1 MRSKTLVFVF
11 MAVAT
16 AGAAFPGLAHSQSL
30 RGSSK
35 AMREQHA
42 QALEHDFTFLTN
54 SSHVGRFVDLGL
66 LVPLRGNRD
75 YTVNAGV
82 SFKYARPAVRVF
94 VERLA
99 GQYRR
104 ACGEP
109 LVVTSLTRPKSRQ
122 PHNHSPLSVH
132 PTGMAVDLR
141 RSTSPACR
149 SWLERVLLD
158 LEKASVLEA
167 TRERY
172 PPHYHIALYPNQY
185 DKYVQR
191 IESARRTRLAAGIA
205 DPKVARHKVRNGD
218 SLWGI
223 ARSYGISVDRLK
235 SANNL
240 RGSRIY
246 PGQLLEVPLNGS

>member
-1 MRSKTLVFVF
+1 MRSGILMLV
-11 MAVAT
+11 AVAA
-16 AGAAFPGLAHSQSL
+16 AGAGLPGLAGAQSL
-30 RGSSK
+30 RGSQA

-42 QALEHDFTFLTN
+42 QALKHDFTFLSN
-54 SSHVGRFVDLGL
+54 SSHVRRFVDLGL
-66 LVPLRGNRD
+66 LVPLRSNGD
-75 YTVNAGV
+75 YTVHSGV
-82 SFKYARPAVRVF
+82 SFKYARPAVRTF

-109 LVVTSLTRPKSRQ
+109 LVVTSLTRPQSRQ
-122 PHNHSPLSVH
+122 PRNASNLSVH

-158 LEKASVLEA
+158 LENASVLEA
-167 TRERY
+167 TRERR
-172 PPHYHIALYPNQY
+172 PPHYHVALYPEQY
-185 DKYVQR
+185 SRYVQR
-191 IESARRTRLAAGIA
+191 LESARAVRLAAGELA
-205 DPKVARHKVRNGD
+205 DRQVARHKVRNGD

-223 ARSYGISVDRLK
+223 ARSYGTTVDRLK

-240 RGSRIY
+240 RNSRIY

>member
-1 MRSKTLVFVF
+1 MRSKILVLVL
-11 MAVAT
+11 AVAAT
-16 AGAAFPGLAHSQSL
+16 AGAGLPGLACAQSL
-30 RGSSK
+30 RGSGA

-42 QALEHDFTFLTN
+42 QARAHDFTFLAN
-54 SSHVGRFVDLGL
+54 SSHVARFVDLGL
-66 LVPLRGNRD
+66 LVPLRGNGD
-75 YTVNAGV
+75 YTVHAGV

-122 PHNHSPLSVH
+122 PRNSSELSVH

-167 TRERY
+167 TRERH
-172 PPHYHIALYPNQY
+172 PPHYHVALYPTQY
-185 DKYVQR
+185 EKYVQR
-191 IESARRTRLAAGIA
+191 LESARRTRLAAGIA
-205 DPKVARHKVRNGD
+205 DPQVAKHTVRNGD

-223 ARSYGISVDRLK
+223 ARSYGTTVDRLK

>member
-1 MRSKTLVFVF
+1 MRSKTFVFVLV
-11 MAVAT
+11 AAAT

-42 QALEHDFTFLTN
+42 QARAHDFTFLTN

-99 GQYRR
+99 AQYRR

-122 PHNHSPLSVH
+122 PRNASDLSVH

-185 DKYVQR
+185 DRYVER
-191 IESARRTRLAAGIA
+191 IESARRVRLASGAA
-205 DPKVARHKVRNGD
+205 DPQVARHKVRNGD

-223 ARSYGISVDRLK
+223 ARSYGITVDRLK